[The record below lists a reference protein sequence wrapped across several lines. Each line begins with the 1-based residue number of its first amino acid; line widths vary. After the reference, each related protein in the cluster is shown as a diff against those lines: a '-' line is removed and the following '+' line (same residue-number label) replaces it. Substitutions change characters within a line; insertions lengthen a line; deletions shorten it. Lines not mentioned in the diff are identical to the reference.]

1 MALGNVISIVLVVLA
16 GTIVF
21 SCIKVAA
28 RADKHMEEIMLREKM
43 GDD

>member
-1 MALGNVISIVLVVLA
+1 MALVNVIGIVLVMLA
-16 GTIVF
+16 VTIVF